1 MTSTSHR
8 LVFRVSRART
18 LDTDID
24 VWHASP
30 VDAPIRSGV
39 NGETLSELFEEVE
52 AVKHFILG
60 LPKETPVSVEYV
72 YELPGVPCEVLAS
85 YHQQRLVLA
94 RATAARLRD
103 AGFSAE
109 DSTTLLDLPESQMRR
124 LQQSA

>member
-1 MTSTSHR
+1 MTAASHR
-8 LVFRVSRART
+8 LVFRISRARA

-30 VDAPIRSGV
+30 VNAPIRSGV

-60 LPKETPVSVEYV
+60 VPKETPVAVEYA
-72 YELPGVPCEVLAS
+72 YELPGVPSEVLAS
-85 YHQQRLVLA
+85 YHRQRLLLEEA
-94 RATAARLRD
+94 AAARLRD
-103 AGFSAE
+103 AGLSAE
-109 DSTTLLDLPESQMRR
+109 DSTTLLDLPESQMNG